1 MNLLQGKTG
10 LIFGIANDRSYA
22 WHIAEALLKHG
33 ARCAYTSLPG
43 EKNERRTRKAVETLL
58 GGPALR
64 AGQSGAAPTAGSESR
79 PTAERPTSERA
90 GEEPWIFPCDA
101 GKDEDL
107 DAVFDAYTKKHERLD
122 FVIHSIAFAD
132 REWLT
137 PGKFTD
143 TPRAAYLSAIDI
155 SAYTLAAMAR
165 RAREP
170 MKASGGGSI
179 LAMSYYGAEKVVP
192 GYNVMGV
199 AKAALECTARYLAWE
214 LGEFNIRVNTISGG
228 PLRTLASSAVG
239 GIDKMLESTPIKAP
253 LRRNVEGSEVGGT
266 AAYLVSDLASGVT
279 GENVYVDC
287 GVSTVG
293 V

>member
-1 MNLLQGKTG
+1 MNLLQGKSG

-43 EKNERRTRKAVETLL
+43 EKNERRTRKGVETLPN
-58 GGPALR
+58 GGAA
-64 AGQSGAAPTAGSESR
+64 AGASGADV
-79 PTAERPTSERA
+79 
-90 GEEPWIFPCDA
+90 WVHPCDA

-132 REWLT
+132 REWLS

-143 TPRAAYLSAIDI
+143 TPRAAYLAAIDI

-253 LRRNVEGSEVGGT
+253 LRRNVEGHDVGGT
-266 AAYLVSDLASGVT
+266 AAYLVSDLSSGVT